1 MNVEFSEC
9 QTYRNSPDNA
19 AHPAGNLLW
28 AALFQKDAVMLNFPN
43 LIEAQT
49 QLKTEASSG
58 ITVRRTDRKEPVMA
72 VPHCLVGWP
81 HRPDRPP

>member
-1 MNVEFSEC
+1 MWGSQNVKL
-9 QTYRNSPDNA
+9 TGIPLITA
-19 AHPAGNLLW
+19 ANPAGNLLW

-72 VPHCLVGWP
+72 VPHCLVG
-81 HRPDRPP
+81 